1 MDTDAKEVSDSSS
14 EQQIE
19 VANSDVESTTTEQ
32 QEPSVID
39 AVKASVGYKD
49 DKEDEPTPESNDSV
63 EDDPEPVE
71 PSDTEEEVTEEVNEE
86 AGVEKEDEV
95 EGEEA
100 EEADEPEAKEDTRF
114 DKHPRF
120 IKLHQEKK
128 EADAKAS
135 VAEARVFEL
144 EPLAQQAGQLR
155 EFMQANQLQ
164 DSDFNKGM
172 QIMAALKSDPATA
185 LQELEP
191 YVNQL
196 KQLTGTEVIS
206 DDLNQ
211 KIDEGL
217 IDETSAL
224 ELERSRAHGKVV
236 KQQQDMHAQQMRAL
250 QQQQVDRQ
258 IESTFNDWHSQQA
271 ESDPDWG
278 IKKDLVNNLVG
289 MNAASATDGTATL
302 KLLNDSLA
310 MVNQITSTVRP
321 AKAVTRKVPQAT
333 KPRPVK
339 QKNMTPAQAAM
350 ASVGFKP

>member
-1 MDTDAKEVSDSSS
+1 M
-14 EQQIE
+14 
-19 VANSDVESTTTEQ
+19 
-32 QEPSVID
+32 
-39 AVKASVGYKD
+39 
-49 DKEDEPTPESNDSV
+49 
-63 EDDPEPVE
+63 
-71 PSDTEEEVTEEVNEE
+71 
-86 AGVEKEDEV
+86 
-95 EGEEA
+95 
-100 EEADEPEAKEDTRF
+100 
-114 DKHPRF
+114 
-120 IKLHQEKK
+120 
-128 EADAKAS
+128 
-135 VAEARVFEL
+135 AEARVFEL